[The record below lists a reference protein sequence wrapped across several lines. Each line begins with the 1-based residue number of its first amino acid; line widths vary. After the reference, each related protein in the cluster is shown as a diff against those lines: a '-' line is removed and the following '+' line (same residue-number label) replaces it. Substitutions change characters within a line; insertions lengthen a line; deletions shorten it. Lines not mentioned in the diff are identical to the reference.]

1 MNGCIDWTRVRERAA
16 KEPWAKRFVERTA
29 AEVDAWIAQYD
40 DSADRKA
47 GWYHAYVCE
56 RCSARL
62 TLDLRRP
69 GEHHCPACGHMNRGE
84 KLDEAWNNMYR
95 GRANAGVLA
104 SALLHRLHPDERSM
118 DYIRR
123 VITFYATEYDRFD
136 NEAVAKVFEGK
147 IMNQHLDDA
156 VAMMTILLGMTFVRD
171 ELDDAE
177 LAFAYEKL
185 FAREADLFD
194 FFAFRIYNI
203 PLWIKCAEAM
213 IGVFFGAQEL
223 IDRGFGGR
231 YGVLDQLDRGVTG
244 EGLWYEGS
252 IHYHF
257 YALQPLLYLLFA
269 CRTLGFAG
277 AQVEQL
283 HETVE
288 RMLVYPTT
296 IVFRNGRLPN
306 PHDSHPTITLDRYAE
321 QYEYASALYDNP
333 LFPRVCATI
342 NRLAANDGDAARD
355 GARGGAR
362 DGDTT
367 DRGDAAPAS
376 IPRLLF
382 DGAAGSKPL
391 DSLGSVNHPD
401 SCTAMVRSDN
411 TELFVKYGIH
421 TTLHAHPDA
430 ITFELAFDN
439 EVVSYDLGSGGYA
452 SFLFAEWQRLTPSH
466 NTVTTDM
473 GNTRALYEGIVEA
486 CDAEAGLLHVRAKGV
501 YDAVNYARRFRV
513 GDLEVEDRFE
523 IDSRG
528 EHTYDW
534 FFYCAGEVRYGFE
547 TIPVASLGTE
557 NGYQHLFDVRRL
569 VTDDEWSV
577 DFVLADKTV
586 CVEMAGA
593 PATEVHIVNSYTH
606 STEHKRYGLMV
617 RRRAECTVY
626 ETRYRCIRS

>member
-1 MNGCIDWTRVRERAA
+1 MNGTIDWNQVRERSERQA
-16 KEPWAKRFVERTA
+16 WARRFVGRTA
-29 AEVDAWIAQYD
+29 AEVDAWIDQYE

-56 RCSARL
+56 QCSARL
-62 TLDLRRP
+62 TVDLERP
-69 GEHHCPACGHMNRGE
+69 GEHHCPACGHVNSGG

-95 GRANAGVLA
+95 GRANANVLA
-104 SALLHRLHPDERSM
+104 SALLHRLKPDERYL

-123 VITFYATEYDRFD
+123 VIAFYATEYDRFD

-171 ELDDAE
+171 ELGEAE

-231 YGVLDQLDRGVTG
+231 YGVLDQLERGVTP

-269 CRTLGFAG
+269 CRSLGFAG
-277 AQVEQL
+277 PQVEPL

-296 IVFRNGRLPN
+296 VVFRNGRLPN
-306 PHDSHPTITLDRYAE
+306 PNDSHPLITLDRYAE
-321 QYEYASALYDNP
+321 QYEYASALYDTP
-333 LFPRVCATI
+333 LFARVCATI
-342 NRLAANDGDAARD
+342 GRLA
-355 GARGGAR
+355 GAR
-362 DGDTT
+362 
-367 DRGDAAPAS
+367 AS

-382 DGAAGSKPL
+382 DGGAGSSPL
-391 DSLGSVNHPD
+391 NSLGSVNHPD
-401 SCTAMVRSDN
+401 SYTAMVRSDS

-473 GNTRALYEGIVEA
+473 ENTRTLYDGIVEA
-486 CDAEAGLLHVRAKGV
+486 YDPEAGLLHVRSKGV
-501 YDAVNYARRFRV
+501 YGAVNYARRFRV
-513 GDLEVEDRFE
+513 GDLQVEDRFE

-534 FFYCAGEVRYGFE
+534 FFYCLGEVRCERE
-547 TIPVASLGTE
+547 TAPVTSLGSE
-557 NGYQHLFDVRRL
+557 NGYQHLFDVRKF
-569 VTDDEWSV
+569 VTDGEWNV
-577 DFVLADKTV
+577 DFVLPDKTV
-586 CVEMAGA
+586 RVDMAGA
-593 PATEVHIVNSYTH
+593 PATEVHIVNSYTD

-617 RRRAECTVY
+617 RRRAERTVY
-626 ETRYRCIRS
+626 ETRYRCIRP